1 MAKRRVGI
9 IGAGIVGTALG
20 YYLGDYEDVEVTIF
34 EKNTIGSGTTAKS
47 AGTVCLLDDSL
58 SHEYWPVRLL
68 GFQTFTGLEEQEK
81 GSTGFEKTGTLVVAP
96 DKEFEEYVT
105 TAIANARQAGYR
117 ADYIQDHSEILKIV
131 PDLNLEGIRG
141 AAYTPDDG
149 LFDATMI
156 SNTFAR
162 KARAKGIRILTG
174 AEVTKINTAGD
185 RVTGVETNKGSFD
198 LDVVVNAA
206 GPWAR
211 FVGRMVGVELPI
223 WHTKAEVFILEPTV
237 RLGYDLPILKYPRF
251 YARRDKG
258 NVFVCRSHVTMDL
271 TKTVEAGIFDP
282 DALPMTG
289 GTEAYYWD
297 FLTEQLLQ
305 YYPRLLES
313 SLANDWVGY
322 RAETTDFMPIL
333 GDTPVKGFVLAAGC
347 GGNGVI
353 EAPAIGIDLS
363 KYIATGEASP
373 LVEQLN
379 LSRFAGIS

>member
-1 MAKRRVGI
+1 MAKKRIGI
-9 IGAGIVGTALG
+9 VGAGIVGAALG
-20 YYLGDYEDVEVTIF
+20 YYLGDYENVEVTVF

-58 SHEYWPVRLL
+58 THEYWPVRLL
-68 GFQTFTGLEEQEK
+68 GFQTFTELEAQER
-81 GSTGFEKTGTLVVAP
+81 GSAGFEKTGTLVVAP
-96 DKEFEEYVT
+96 DKMFEDYVT
-105 TAIANARQAGYR
+105 TAIANAREAGYR
-117 ADYIQDHSEILKIV
+117 ADYIQDHDEILKIV
-131 PDLNLEGIRG
+131 PDLNLEGILG

-162 KARAKGIRILTG
+162 RARAKGVKILTG
-174 AEVTKINTAGD
+174 TEVTKIKTAGN
-185 RVTGVETNKGSFD
+185 RVTGVETSKGNFD

-211 FVGRMVGVELPI
+211 FVGRMVGLELPI
-223 WHTKAEVFILEPTV
+223 WHTKAEVFILEPSV

-251 YARRDKG
+251 YARRDKS

-271 TKTVEAGIFDP
+271 TNTIEAGIFDP

-333 GDTPVKGFVLAAGC
+333 GDTPVEGFVLAAGF

-353 EAPAIGIDLS
+353 EAPAIGMDLS
-363 KYIATGEASP
+363 RYIATGEASP
-373 LVEQLN
+373 LVKQLN
-379 LSRFAGIS
+379 LSRFSGK